1 MVSCSESKIEE
12 GDIWMA
18 CVRWWLALMMA
29 GCAYQCV
36 RAEGADQPQPILLTD
51 RLPFGQP
58 PIDYFASPADD
69 PVASLRRRLE
79 AGETPLRFEPHSG
92 YLRPLLKELQV
103 PVESQLLVFSKT
115 SVNQKLISPRQPRAV
130 YFNDDVSV
138 AWMPGAASLEISA
151 IDPRKG
157 AVFYTL
163 LQTDDEPPRLQRQE
177 SCLACHAGASTL
189 QVPGLLV
196 RSFLTDAT
204 GEPLTGYS
212 RVTHATELAKRWGGW
227 YVTGQHGTQPH
238 LGNLTSEL
246 DAQRRKSDPAYRTNL
261 ERLTD
266 ECDLT
271 PYLTDRSDIVAHLVF
286 DHQTHL
292 QNLITRVNYE
302 CRLNRRSDAE
312 DQLLRYLL
320 CVDEAALAEPISGNS
335 GYREWYE
342 RQGPFDS
349 QGRSLR
355 QLDLRTRL
363 FKYRLSPLIYS
374 RAWEGLPEA
383 VRMRL
388 ETRLWE
394 ILSGDDDAE
403 EFRVIPADERRAV
416 LEMLRDTKPNLPECF
431 RQTEG
436 DLTTKDMK

>member
-1 MVSCSESKIEE
+1 MTCC
-12 GDIWMA
+12 G
-18 CVRWWLALMMA
+18 RWWLALLMA
-29 GCAYQCV
+29 GCACSGV
-36 RAEGADQPQPILLTD
+36 RAQDVDQPRAIRLTD
-51 RLPFGQP
+51 RLPYGQP
-58 PIDYFASPADD
+58 PIDYFATPTGD
-69 PVASLRRRLE
+69 PVADLNRRLA
-79 AGETPLRFEPHSG
+79 AGETPLRSEQPSG
-92 YLRPLLKELQV
+92 YLRSLLKELQV

-130 YFNDDVSV
+130 YFNDEISV
-138 AWMPGAASLEISA
+138 AWVPGAASLEISA
-151 IDPRKG
+151 IDPRRG

-163 LQTDDEPPRLQRQE
+163 LQSEDEPPRFQRQE
-177 SCLACHAGASTL
+177 SCLACHAGTSTL

-227 YVTGQHGTQPH
+227 YVTGQHGSQSH

-246 DAQRRKSDPAYRTNL
+246 DVQRRKSDPTYRTNL

-266 ECDLT
+266 ECELS
-271 PYLTDRSDIVAHLVF
+271 PYLTDQSDIVAHLVF
-286 DHQTHL
+286 NHQMHL

-302 CRLNRRSDAE
+302 ARLDRRSDAE

-320 CVDEAALAEPISGNS
+320 CLDEAPLTKPIRGNS

-349 QGRSLR
+349 RDRSLR
-355 QLDLRTRL
+355 QLDLRMRL

-374 RAWEGLPEA
+374 HAWDALPEA
-383 VRMRL
+383 ARARL

-394 ILSGDDDAE
+394 ILSGHDDAD
-403 EFRVIPADERRAV
+403 EFRTIPADERRAA
-416 LEMLRDTKPNLPECF
+416 LEILRDTKPNLPECF
-431 RQTEG
+431 RP
-436 DLTTKDMK
+436 